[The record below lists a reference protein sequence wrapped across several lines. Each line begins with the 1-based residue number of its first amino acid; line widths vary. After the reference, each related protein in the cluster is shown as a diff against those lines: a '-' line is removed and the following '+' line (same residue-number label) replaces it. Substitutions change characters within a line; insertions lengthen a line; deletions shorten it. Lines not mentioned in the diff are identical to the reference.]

1 MFLDVNLVFNGDDTY
16 DVRSVNHDVA
26 NRLANVATVRS
37 HVFAVWITL
46 EVTDTSPH
54 ADPPSYHRLFA
65 IVDRSIPLVDLSI
78 PPADRTIPS
87 AFTRGSNTHARNPIR
102 LVRFLN

>member
-1 MFLDVNLVFNGDDTY
+1 
-16 DVRSVNHDVA
+16 VRSVNHDVA

-46 EVTDTSPH
+46 EVTDTSSH

-65 IVDRSIPLVDLSI
+65 IVDRSIPLINLST
-78 PPADRTIPS
+78 PPADRVPIPT
-87 AFTRGSNTHARNPIR
+87 AFVRGSNTHARNPIR